1 MIDAPLSEL
10 MALWR
15 IGMVED
21 YINSFLALV
30 YRDATLS
37 ENQHVQLFMAG
48 LVNPL
53 KIDVALCRFRSLDYA
68 IMLAWAYEHRVHTYP
83 IPTREGPA
91 TTLALPAAP
100 VAVPMAIAPADA
112 SSSAHVGKQPL
123 VTALPHKH
131 LSLAGMA

>member
-21 YINSFLALV
+21 YINNFLALV

-68 IMLAWAYEHRVHTYP
+68 IMVAWAYEQCVHTYP
-83 IPTREGPA
+83 IPTRAGWPPRLHSLRRLWLCLWRSCQP
-91 TTLALPAAP
+91 THCPLPTS
-100 VAVPMAIAPADA
+100 A
-112 SSSAHVGKQPL
+112 SNPW
-123 VTALPHKH
+123 
-131 LSLAGMA
+131 

>member
-37 ENQHVQLFMAG
+37 ENQHVQLFTAG

-68 IMLAWAYEHRVHTYP
+68 IMLAWAYEQRVHTYP
-83 IPTREGPA
+83 IPTRVGRAPRLHSLWRPWLCLWRSHQP
-91 TTLALPAAP
+91 THRPLPTS
-100 VAVPMAIAPADA
+100 A
-112 SSSAHVGKQPL
+112 SNPW
-123 VTALPHKH
+123 
-131 LSLAGMA
+131 